1 MIDLDPPFRPAT
13 PDDAAALADLV
24 HFASQG
30 LALYVWTGIAGANGD
45 PWQVGRERAR
55 RETGS
60 FSYRNAVVVEDPA
73 GEVAAALIGY
83 ALPDRPEP
91 ISDHAGDV
99 RASAGTG
106 EPGTR
111 HLVRERPCR
120 LPRPARQGAWPSS
133 ARYRRPPRRCRRATW
148 PQHHRLRRQY
158 PCTAALSALRLPGG
172 RAAQKGEGG
181 SARRRHGLD
190 IADQSV

>member
-83 ALPDRPEP
+83 STPRIGQSPSPTCRRCSCLCRNWRTWHPA
-91 ISDHAGDV
+91 
-99 RASAGTG
+99 
-106 EPGTR
+106 PGT
-111 HLVRERPCR
+111 
-120 LPRPARQGAWPSS
+120 
-133 ARYRRPPRRCRRATW
+133 
-148 PQHHRLRRQY
+148 
-158 PCTAALSALRLPGG
+158 
-172 RAAQKGEGG
+172 
-181 SARRRHGLD
+181 
-190 IADQSV
+190 